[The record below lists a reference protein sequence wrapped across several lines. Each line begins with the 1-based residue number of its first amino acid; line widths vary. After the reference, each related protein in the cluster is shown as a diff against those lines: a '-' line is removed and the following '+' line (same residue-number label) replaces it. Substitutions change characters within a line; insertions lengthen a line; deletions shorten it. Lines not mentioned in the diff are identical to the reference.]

1 MDSANQYQV
10 RVNGLIVT
18 HIDVRHAL
26 VDGVPCGD
34 WQIAIEDPV
43 IGWLTLDD
51 NDNLWD
57 HDLPKFVL
65 EVRACPYVSL
75 MDIRDGNEL
84 PTGWRRVSVAQLL
97 ALLES
102 QGVIVNHP

>member
-1 MDSANQYQV
+1 MENQDQI

-26 VDGVPCGD
+26 VGGVPCGD
-34 WQIAIEDPV
+34 WQIAIKDPV

-57 HDLPKFVL
+57 HDLPQFVL
-65 EVRACPYVSL
+65 EVQAP
-75 MDIRDGNEL
+75 I
-84 PTGWRRVSVAQLL
+84 GWRRVSIAQLL
-97 ALLES
+97 ELLES
-102 QGVIVNHP
+102 TGGHS

>member
-1 MDSANQYQV
+1 MENQYQV

-26 VDGVPCGD
+26 IDGIPCGE
-34 WQIAIEDPV
+34 WQIAIKDPT

-57 HDLPKFVL
+57 HDLPQFVL
-65 EVRACPYVSL
+65 EVREP
-75 MDIRDGNEL
+75 
-84 PTGWRRVSVAQLL
+84 PTGWRRVSVADLL
-97 ALLES
+97 ELLES
-102 QGVIVNHP
+102 TGVLIRGTF

>member
-1 MDSANQYQV
+1 MENDYRF

-26 VDGVPCGD
+26 VNGVPCGE
-34 WQIAIEDPV
+34 WQIAINDPLLDW
-43 IGWLTLDD
+43 ITLDD

-57 HDLPKFVL
+57 QDLPKFVL
-65 EVRACPYVSL
+65 EACENP
-75 MDIRDGNEL
+75 EK
-84 PTGWRRVSVAQLL
+84 GWRRVRVPDLL

-102 QGVIVNHP
+102 TGNFRQLAII

>member
-1 MDSANQYQV
+1 MDNVNQYRI
-10 RVNGLIVT
+10 RVNGQAIT
-18 HIDVRHAL
+18 HIEVRHAL

-34 WQIAIEDPV
+34 WQIAIEDPI

-57 HDLPKFVL
+57 RDLPKFVL

-75 MDIRDGNEL
+75 MDIRDGSEL
-84 PTGWRRVSVAQLL
+84 PTGWQRVSVAQLL
-97 ALLES
+97 ELLE
-102 QGVIVNHP
+102 QRGVIVNHP